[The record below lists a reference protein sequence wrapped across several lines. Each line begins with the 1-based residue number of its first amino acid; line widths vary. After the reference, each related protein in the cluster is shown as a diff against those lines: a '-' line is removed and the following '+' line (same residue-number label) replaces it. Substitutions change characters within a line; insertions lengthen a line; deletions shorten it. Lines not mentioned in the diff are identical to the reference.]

1 VSDSSQ
7 PREEQEG
14 VAADDLTDE
23 LARKYDPE
31 RLLKMFGK
39 RAGKQEQLD
48 ASVRGRYEK
57 RLGVDLGHV
66 RVITGEFAEEFNKRR
81 NSYAVTIG
89 GTGMIL
95 MGGSPDRAMTSA
107 AGRALLGHEL
117 THVAQ
122 AKKGMYKASRV
133 DSMPFAEEGHEA
145 EAEAEA
151 EEAALLA
158 EEAGGGGY
166 GESQS
171 ISAGQE
177 LAEQMDAEAKA
188 KESKKKIV
196 ERVFELVAEAVRIA
210 ELRGGIDP
218 RRP

>member
-1 VSDSSQ
+1 MSESSE
-7 PREEQEG
+7 REGQGE
-14 VAADDLTDE
+14 VAPDDLTDE

-48 ASVRGRYEK
+48 ASLRGRYEK

-107 AGRALLGHEL
+107 SGRALLGHEL

-122 AKKGMYKASRV
+122 ARKGMYKASRV

-158 EEAGGGGY
+158 EEAGGGY
-166 GESQS
+166 GESTS

-177 LAEQMDAEAKA
+177 LHEQMDAEAKA
-188 KESKKKIV
+188 QESKKKIID
-196 ERVFELVAEAVRIA
+196 RVFELVAESVRIA

>member
-1 VSDSSQ
+1 VSEGSETE
-7 PREEQEG
+7 REPGE

-23 LARKYDPE
+23 LARKYDPD

-48 ASVRGRYEK
+48 ASVRHRYER

-66 RVITGEFAEEFNKRR
+66 RVVTGEFAEEFNKRR

-95 MGGSPDRAMTSA
+95 MGGSPDRAMSGS

-151 EEAALLA
+151 EEAAILA
-158 EEAGGGGY
+158 EEAGY
-166 GESQS
+166 GETTG
-171 ISAGQE
+171 IPAGQQ
-177 LAEQMDAEAKA
+177 AQEQMDGEAKA
-188 KESKKKIV
+188 QESRRRII
-196 ERVFELVAEAVRIA
+196 ERVFEMVADAMRA
-210 ELRGGIDP
+210 QDLRAGPDP

>member
-1 VSDSSQ
+1 VSDGSDSERA
-7 PREEQEG
+7 PGEVHAE
-14 VAADDLTDE
+14 DLTDE

-48 ASVRGRYEK
+48 ATMRSKYER

-95 MGGSPDRAMTSA
+95 MGGSPDRAMTGAS
-107 AGRALLGHEL
+107 GQALLGHEL

-122 AKKGMYKASRV
+122 AKRGMYKSSRV
-133 DSMPFAEEGHEA
+133 ESMPFAEEGHEA

-151 EEAALLA
+151 EEASILA
-158 EEAGGGGY
+158 EEAGY
-166 GESQS
+166 GETTGIPAAQHM
-171 ISAGQE
+171 Q
-177 LAEQMDAEAKA
+177 EQMDSEAKA
-188 KESKKKIV
+188 QESKRRII
-196 ERVFELVAEAVRIA
+196 ERVFEMLADSMRAQD
-210 ELRGGIDP
+210 LRAGADP